1 MPNLT
6 ETGERE
12 QFRIGCAITHFFNDL
27 LITLYGL
34 LSKFLIKATFIDYK
48 IEIVVRGIKSPL
60 PDYIAQPAAIL
71 LALFSAGLII
81 AESKGYRIFPDENP

>member
-12 QFRIGCAITHFFNDL
+12 QFRIGFSTTDFFNDL

-34 LSKFLIKATFIDYK
+34 LSKYLIKPAFIDYK
-48 IEIVVRGIKSPL
+48 IEIVISGIKSPL
-60 PDYIAQPAAIL
+60 ARLYSAASRHSPCSVFGK
-71 LALFSAGLII
+71 A
-81 AESKGYRIFPDENP
+81 NNC